1 MLASLISLTL
11 DTDGNESTNFS
22 LSGESISKKLKLNLL
37 IVKFLPMSIGI
48 EAQLL
53 SDADIQRGVNVT
65 FPMKDSNISVKS
77 VVPTATLSKQT
88 F

>member
-1 MLASLISLTL
+1 MLANLISLTL
-11 DTDGNESTNFS
+11 NTDGNESTNFS
-22 LSGESISKKLKLNLL
+22 QSGESISKMLKFTLL
-37 IVKFLPMSIGI
+37 IVKFLPMSVGI

-65 FPMKDSNISVKS
+65 FPMKDSNISVES
-77 VVPTATLSKQT
+77 EVPTATLSKQT